1 MCTLG
6 KQMKRMQLSFFYT
19 HTHTRESLTVS
30 KEVIGM
36 SQYERIHI
44 WKEAIPRIIVPGIAY
59 TEK

>member
-1 MCTLG
+1 MYIRETNEKNAAFL
-6 KQMKRMQLSFFYT
+6 LLYT

-44 WKEAIPRIIVPGIAY
+44 WKEAIPRLIVPGIAY